1 MSREIVS
8 DKGVRT
14 CLRIKKENDYVSIGE
29 NLCEQKKKKQEK
41 TGMWQRNRI
50 EKEREKRSHH

>member
-29 NLCEQKKKKQEK
+29 NLCEQKKKINKRRQEC
-41 TGMWQRNRI
+41 G
-50 EKEREKRSHH
+50 KETE